1 MSKEKLQALRDLLN
15 EYRKTTNR
23 SGVLELIRP
32 LLFYVEE
39 KLTLIEEGYTL
50 EDMQNESDL
59 NALENQTYEG

>member
-15 EYRKTTNR
+15 EYRETTNR

-32 LLFYVEE
+32 LLFYVDE